1 MSAPNLK
8 SQLAGKS
15 IVSKADLHGMEMLIK
30 AQRNLIDSL
39 EDLLFFERKENS
51 VAVDRIEIR
60 AERDRTAVSDAE
72 EMLRIM
78 RKG

>member
-15 IVSKADLHGMEMLIK
+15 IMSKVELHGMDMLIK

-39 EDLLFFERKENS
+39 EDLLFFERKEDS
-51 VAVDRIEIR
+51 AAVDRIEIR
-60 AERDRTAVSDAE
+60 VERDRTVVSDAE
-72 EMLRIM
+72 QMLRIM